1 VFKKNTK
8 NIKSDIKPPSTGVI
22 STIISEHAEIQGDII
37 FREGLHID
45 GLVKGNVIGEANSN
59 ASLVLSGS
67 GTIEGEVRVPT
78 QLINGTVNGN
88 LYSSEHLELAVDA
101 KVNGDVEY
109 NVIEMAVGSTVN
121 GKLTRNNSQPTNYPE
136 KKTSSQGDLKNTD
149 KATS

>member
-1 VFKKNTK
+1 MWNKNSKDAKT
-8 NIKSDIKPPSTGVI
+8 DIKPPSTGVI

-67 GTIEGEVRVPT
+67 GVIEGEVRVPT

-109 NVIEMAVGSTVN
+109 NVIEMTVGSTVN
-121 GKLTRNNSQPTNYPE
+121 GKLTRSNSQTANYPE
-136 KKTSSQGDLKNTD
+136 KKTNTQDDLKNKE
-149 KATS
+149 KAST